1 MCVSPRGIPASD
13 IHPFKCEIGSES
25 EKNLNYVFFKYE
37 VLIMSKF
44 LLAKKVGEVKNL

>member
-13 IHPFKCEIGSES
+13 IAFKCEIGSES